1 MPQPKNDFAFLRKWE
16 KERKEN
22 KLRFAI
28 RIGLLQYAIPIVLIV
43 IGIDFLRGIE
53 DMDQYLLIRIY
64 WGLPVCVFCGLFAGW
79 WMYRNNEKRYKSL
92 KGLDEKKGH

>member
-22 KLRFAI
+22 KWRFAI
-28 RIGLLQYAIPIVLIV
+28 RIGLFQYVIPIILIV
-43 IGIDFLRGIE
+43 IGYDLIKGID
-53 DMDQYLLIRIY
+53 DMDEYLMIRVY
-64 WGLPVCVFCGLFAGW
+64 VGVPVYVFCGLFAGW

-92 KGLDEKKGH
+92 KGLDGKGRH